1 MTRSLKS
8 DRAPHATRAE
18 LDAALGDIMAAPKD
32 RGRIELICLRP
43 DYGQR
48 RFVPQVTVTRAEGIP
63 GERWATRPWLRLPDG
78 APHPGIQVCILSRAV
93 LDLVWRDRDAT
104 VHPGD
109 SFITDMDLTEANLP
123 AGQCLRAGTS
133 ILEVSAIFND
143 ACVKWAARYGQA
155 SREWINAPQNRAL
168 RLRGILC
175 RVVQDGIIR
184 LDDRLS
190 KCDTP
195 RVLTTVDSPIPQG

>member
-1 MTRSLKS
+1 MTRSLKN

-18 LDAALGDIMAAPKD
+18 LDAALGDVLAAPKD
-32 RGRIELICLRP
+32 SGRIERLCLRP

-48 RFVPQVTVTRAEGIP
+48 RFVPQITVTCAAGIP
-63 GERWATRPWLRLPDG
+63 GERWAMRPWLRLADG
-78 APHPGIQVCILSRAV
+78 SPHPGIQVCILSRRV
-93 LDLVWRDRDAT
+93 LDLVWRNRDAT

-109 SFITDMDLTEANLP
+109 SFITDMDLSQTNLP

-133 ILEVSAIFND
+133 ILEVSEIFND
-143 ACVKWAARYGQA
+143 ACVKWAARYGQV
-155 SREWINAPQNRAL
+155 SRDWINAPENRTF

-184 LDDRLS
+184 EGDRLC
-190 KCDTP
+190 KCDGP
-195 RVLTTVDSPIPQG
+195 SMLTTVDSPIPQG